1 MSIIKNYNY
10 ILNSIQSVSKETKLI
25 VVTKNQQIDNINLL
39 INLNHCH
46 FGENR
51 VQEASSKWKHLISN
65 PNFKLHLI
73 GKLQSN
79 KARDA
84 FEIFHYIHTL
94 DNEKLAKIFSKLESN
109 SIKKIKYFIQVNIGN
124 EPQKNGIA
132 VDKVD
137 QFMKYCTNDLKLN
150 IVGLMCIPPVGVDS
164 NMYFKKL
171 ADFAKANNLKEL
183 SMGMSNDYEC
193 AIKNGSTFIRVGTAI
208 FKEINWKD
216 FTEGKHKNMEL
227 DNF

>member
-25 VVTKNQQIDNINLL
+25 VVTKNQQIHNINLL
-39 INLNHCH
+39 INLKHFH

-51 VQEASSKWKHLISN
+51 VLEASLKWKNLNSN
-65 PNFKLHLI
+65 SNLKLHLI

-79 KARDA
+79 KARTA

-94 DNEKLAKIFSKLESN
+94 DNEKLAKIFAKLEEN

-124 EPQKNGIA
+124 ESQKSGISI
-132 VDKVD
+132 DKVH
-137 QFMKYCTNDLKLN
+137 QFVKYCMNDLKLN
-150 IVGLMCIPPVGVDS
+150 IVGLMCIPPVDMDP
-164 NMYFKKL
+164 NRYFKNLSDL
-171 ADFAKANNLKEL
+171 AKVNNLKEL

-193 AIKNGSTFIRVGTAI
+193 AISNGATFVRIGSKI
-208 FKEINWKD
+208 FGGN
-216 FTEGKHKNMEL
+216 
-227 DNF
+227 